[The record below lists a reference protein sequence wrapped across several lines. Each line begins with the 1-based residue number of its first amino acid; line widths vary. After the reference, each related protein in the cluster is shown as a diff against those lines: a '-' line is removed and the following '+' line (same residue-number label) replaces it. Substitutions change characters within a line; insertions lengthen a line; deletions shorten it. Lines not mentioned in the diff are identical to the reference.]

1 MMTNH
6 KENQNCL
13 ADSFQSFFNS
23 DKEALLAKAI
33 ELFPYMIHVFA
44 PDGTTVFV
52 NEAVRKQYGITTELL
67 EETIIGKYNV
77 LKDPAVTSNIP
88 LSVLQRAFR
97 GETIY
102 CPDIKIPL
110 SVLAERYGV
119 QDYDMEAMYQDI
131 TNFPIFDDAGQVAYV
146 VGIQTVR
153 RVYRGKEE
161 IERAKE
167 YIETHWLDAFD
178 INEIAKAAGLSRTHF
193 SRLFK
198 KHTGITPHDY
208 YVNFKVSRI
217 KDKLSD
223 SNLSIS
229 QAFAACGLDYN
240 GHFAKVFK
248 KKTGLSPSQ
257 YRKDT
262 YQG

>member
-1 MMTNH
+1 
-6 KENQNCL
+6 
-13 ADSFQSFFNS
+13 
-23 DKEALLAKAI
+23 
-33 ELFPYMIHVFA
+33 MIHVFA

-52 NEAVRKQYGITTELL
+52 NEAVRKQYGITQELL

-88 LSVLQRAFR
+88 LSVLQRAFQ

-110 SVLAERYGV
+110 SVLSERFGV

-131 TNFPIFDDAGQVAYV
+131 TNFPIFNDAGHVAYV
-146 VGIQTVR
+146 VGIQTVK

-167 YIETHWLDAFD
+167 YIETNWPEVFD
-178 INEIAKAAGLSRTHF
+178 INKMAKAVCLSRTHF

-198 KHTGITPHDY
+198 KHTGMTPHDY
-208 YVNFKVSRI
+208 YVNIKISRI
-217 KDKLSD
+217 KEKLLD

-229 QAFAACGLDYN
+229 QVFSACGLDYN
-240 GHFAKVFK
+240 GYFAKVFK
-248 KKTGLSPSQ
+248 EKTGFSPSQ
-257 YRKDT
+257 Y
-262 YQG
+262 

>member
-1 MMTNH
+1 MMTNC
-6 KENQNCL
+6 EDNQNGL

-23 DKEALLAKAI
+23 DREVLLAKAI

-52 NEAVRKQYGITTELL
+52 NEAVRKQYGITREVL

-110 SVLAERYGV
+110 SVLAERFGV

-131 TNFPIFDDAGQVAYV
+131 TNFPIFDDTGQVAYV
-146 VGIQTVR
+146 VAIQTVK

-161 IERAKE
+161 IEKAKE

-178 INEIAKAAGLSRTHF
+178 INETAKMACLSRTHF

-198 KHTGITPHDY
+198 KHTGMTPHDY

-217 KDKLSD
+217 KEKLSD

-229 QAFAACGLDYN
+229 QVFAACGLDYN

-248 KKTGLSPSQ
+248 EKTGLSPSQ
-257 YRKDT
+257 YRKNA
-262 YQG
+262 QQS

>member
-6 KENQNCL
+6 KESQNSL

-52 NEAVRKQYGITTELL
+52 NEAVRKQYGITRELL

-110 SVLAERYGV
+110 SVLSERFGV

-131 TNFPIFDDAGQVAYV
+131 TNFPIFNDAGHVAYV
-146 VGIQTVR
+146 VGIQTVK

-167 YIETHWLDAFD
+167 YIETNWPEVFD
-178 INEIAKAAGLSRTHF
+178 INKMAKAVCLSRTHF

-198 KHTGITPHDY
+198 KHTGMTPHDY
-208 YVNFKVSRI
+208 YVNIKISRI
-217 KDKLSD
+217 KEKLLD

-229 QAFAACGLDYN
+229 QVFSACGLDFN
-240 GHFAKVFK
+240 GYFAKVFK
-248 KKTGLSPSQ
+248 EKTGFSPSQ
-257 YRKDT
+257 Y
-262 YQG
+262 

>member
-1 MMTNH
+1 MRTNP
-6 KENQNCL
+6 EDNQNLL

-23 DKEALLAKAI
+23 DKEALLAKVI
-33 ELFPYMIHVFA
+33 EMFPYMIHVFA

-52 NEAVRKQYGITTELL
+52 NEAVCKQYGITRELL

-77 LKDPAVTSNIP
+77 LTDPAVASEIP
-88 LSVLQRAFR
+88 PSVLQRAFQ
-97 GETIY
+97 GETVY

-110 SVLAERYGV
+110 KVLAERFGG
-119 QDYDMEAMYQDI
+119 QDYDMEAMYQAI
-131 TNFPIFDDAGQVAYV
+131 TTFPIFDDAGQVAYV

-167 YIETHWLDAFD
+167 YIESNWLDAFN
-178 INEIAKAAGLSRTHF
+178 INETAKASGLSRTHF

-198 KHTGITPHDY
+198 KHTGMTPHDY
-208 YVNFKVSRI
+208 YVKFKISRI

-248 KKTGLSPSQ
+248 RKTGFSPSQ
-257 YRKDT
+257 YRKNAQQD
-262 YQG
+262 

>member
-1 MMTNH
+1 MMTNY
-6 KENQNCL
+6 EDNQNDL

-33 ELFPYMIHVFA
+33 EFFPYAIHVFA

-52 NEAVRKQYGITTELL
+52 NEAERKQYGITREML
-67 EETIIGKYNV
+67 EETIIGKHNV
-77 LKDPAVTSNIP
+77 LKDPTVISNIP

-97 GETIY
+97 GETTY

-110 SVLAERYGV
+110 SVLAERFGV
-119 QDYDMEAMYQDI
+119 QDYDMEAMYMDI
-131 TNFPIFDDAGQVAYV
+131 TIFSIFDDAGQVAYV

-161 IERAKE
+161 IEKAKE
-167 YIETHWLDAFD
+167 YIETHWLEAFD
-178 INEIAKAAGLSRTHF
+178 INETAKAAGLSRTHI

-198 KHTGITPHDY
+198 KHTGMTPHDY
-208 YVNFKVSRI
+208 YVNFKISQI
-217 KDKLSD
+217 KDRLSD
-223 SNLSIS
+223 LNLSIS
-229 QAFAACGLDYN
+229 QVFDACGLDYN

-248 KKTGLSPSQ
+248 EKTGLSPSQ
-257 YRKDT
+257 YRKNT
-262 YQG
+262 QQS

>member
-1 MMTNH
+1 MMENH
-6 KENQNCL
+6 KDDQNRL
-13 ADSFQSFFNS
+13 ANSFQSFFNS

-52 NEAVRKQYGITTELL
+52 NEAVREQYGITRELL

-77 LKDPAVTSNIP
+77 LKDPAVASQIP
-88 LSVLQRAFR
+88 PSVLQRAFR
-97 GETIY
+97 GETVY
-102 CPDIKIPL
+102 CLDIKIPL
-110 SVLAERYGV
+110 TVLAQRFGV

-131 TNFPIFDDAGQVAYV
+131 TNFPILDDAGRVAYV
-146 VGIQTVR
+146 VGIQTVK

-178 INEIAKAAGLSRTHF
+178 INETAKAAGLSRTHF

-198 KHTGITPHDY
+198 KHTGITPHNY
-208 YVNFKVSRI
+208 YVNFKISRI
-217 KDKLSD
+217 KDKLLD
-223 SNLSIS
+223 SNLSIT

-240 GHFAKVFK
+240 GHFARVFK
-248 KKTGLSPSQ
+248 EKTGLSPSQ
-257 YRKDT
+257 YRKT
-262 YQG
+262 AHQG

>member
-6 KENQNCL
+6 KESQNGL

-52 NEAVRKQYGITTELL
+52 NEAVRKQYGITQELL

-88 LSVLQRAFR
+88 LSVLQRAFQ

-110 SVLAERYGV
+110 SVLSERFGV

-131 TNFPIFDDAGQVAYV
+131 TNFPIFNDAGHVAYV
-146 VGIQTVR
+146 VGIQTVK

-167 YIETHWLDAFD
+167 YIETNWPEVFD
-178 INEIAKAAGLSRTHF
+178 INKMAKAVCLSRTHL

-198 KHTGITPHDY
+198 KHTGMTPHDY
-208 YVNFKVSRI
+208 YVNIKISRI
-217 KDKLSD
+217 KEELLN

-229 QAFAACGLDYN
+229 QVFATCGLDYN
-240 GHFAKVFK
+240 GYFAKVFK
-248 KKTGLSPSQ
+248 EKTGFSPSQ
-257 YRKDT
+257 Y
-262 YQG
+262 

>member
-6 KENQNCL
+6 KESQNSL

-52 NEAVRKQYGITTELL
+52 NEAVRKQYGITQELL

-88 LSVLQRAFR
+88 LSVLQRAFQ

-110 SVLAERYGV
+110 SVLSERFGV

-131 TNFPIFDDAGQVAYV
+131 TNFPIFNDAGHVAYV
-146 VGIQTVR
+146 VGIQTVK

-167 YIETHWLDAFD
+167 YIETNWPEVFD
-178 INEIAKAAGLSRTHF
+178 INKMAKAVCLSRTHF

-198 KHTGITPHDY
+198 KHTGMTPHDY
-208 YVNFKVSRI
+208 YVNIKISRI
-217 KDKLSD
+217 KEKLLD

-229 QAFAACGLDYN
+229 QVFSACGLDYN
-240 GHFAKVFK
+240 GYFAKVFK
-248 KKTGLSPSQ
+248 EKTGFSPSQ
-257 YRKDT
+257 Y
-262 YQG
+262 

>member
-1 MMTNH
+1 MMTNN
-6 KENQNCL
+6 KENQNGL

-52 NEAVRKQYGITTELL
+52 NEAVRKQYGITQKVL

-77 LKDPAVTSNIP
+77 LQDPAVTSNIP

-110 SVLAERYGV
+110 SVLAERFVV
-119 QDYDMEAMYQDI
+119 QDYNMEAMYQDI
-131 TNFPIFDDAGQVAYV
+131 TNFPIFDDAGQVTYV
-146 VGIQTVR
+146 VSIQTVR

-178 INEIAKAAGLSRTHF
+178 VSETAKAANLSRTHF
-193 SRLFK
+193 TRLFK

-208 YVNFKVSRI
+208 YVNFKIGQI
-217 KDKLSD
+217 KEQLSD
-223 SNLSIS
+223 SSLSIC
-229 QAFAACGLDYN
+229 QVFTACGLDYN

-248 KKTGLSPSQ
+248 VKTGFSPSQ
-257 YRKDT
+257 YRKSMQQD
-262 YQG
+262 

>member
-6 KENQNCL
+6 KESQNDL
-13 ADSFQSFFNS
+13 TDSFQAFFNS

-33 ELFPYMIHVFA
+33 ELFPHMIHVFA

-52 NEAVRKQYGITTELL
+52 NEAVRKQYGITREVL

-77 LKDPAVTSNIP
+77 LKDPSVASEIP
-88 LSVLQRAFR
+88 PSVLRRAFQ

-110 SVLAERYGV
+110 TVLAERFGV

-131 TNFPIFDDAGQVAYV
+131 TNFPILDDAGRVAYV

-178 INEIAKAAGLSRTHF
+178 INKTAKAACLSRTHF

-198 KHTGITPHDY
+198 KHTGMTPHDY
-208 YVNFKVSRI
+208 YVHFKVSQI
-217 KDKLSD
+217 KEKLAD

-229 QAFAACGLDYN
+229 QVFAACGVDYN

-248 KKTGLSPSQ
+248 EKTGLSPSQ
-257 YRKDT
+257 YRKNA